1 MKTWKFL
8 RVFIALGLLSAPT
21 MSPAQNAPPP
31 AGTNTGTAQEPGK
44 ADQPKRYQPSNP
56 GPDQRSAPTSTPSG
70 EGPSNGGRPE
80 QEPSRK

>member
-1 MKTWKFL
+1 ML
-8 RVFIALGLLSAPT
+8 RTIGLAIIMGALTTPVL
-21 MSPAQNAPPP
+21 AQNTPPP

-44 ADQPKRYQPSNP
+44 ADQPKTYKPSNP
-56 GPDQRSAPTSTPSG
+56 APDPRSAPTSSPSG